1 MISPQFAHDDDAPR
15 RPRRDVGRG
24 FPPSLVGQVQ
34 GGLNLYL
41 LLKTPALMPAL
52 GGALNVLKKKKIFPA
67 LEKLEY
73 VHFARF
79 VPAPD
84 SSALWVITTFDG
96 ELEPYIMDFV
106 GEVGDVFTEL
116 LQFIQDA
123 PRLPVQKYPQDFL
136 NFIKIHNVTLGGD
149 VWSAYPE
156 HTVLDIHRL
165 IGSS

>member
-1 MISPQFAHDDDAPR
+1 MISPQFAYDDDVPR
-15 RPRRDVGRG
+15 RPRPAARG

-34 GGLNLYL
+34 RGLNLFL
-41 LLKTPALMPAL
+41 PLKSPALMPAL
-52 GGALNVLKKKKIFPA
+52 GEALDALKKPKIFPA
-67 LEKLEY
+67 LAKLHY

-106 GEVGDVFTEL
+106 GEVGEVFTEL
-116 LQFIQDA
+116 LQFVYGA
-123 PRLPVQKYPQDFL
+123 PRLPVQKYPQDFV
-136 NFIKIHNVTLGGD
+136 NFIKSHNVTTGGD

-156 HTVLDIHRL
+156 LTVLDIQKS
-165 IGSS
+165 GTWS

>member
-1 MISPQFAHDDDAPR
+1 VQ
-15 RPRRDVGRG
+15 RG

-34 GGLNLYL
+34 HGLNLYL
-41 LLKTPALMPAL
+41 PLKTPALMPAL
-52 GGALNVLKKKKIFPA
+52 GDALNVLKEKRIFPA
-67 LEKLEY
+67 LKRLEY

-116 LQFIQDA
+116 LQFIEGA
-123 PRLPVQKYPQDFL
+123 PRLPVQRYPQDFV
-136 NFIKIHNVTLGGD
+136 NFIKTHNVTQGGD

-156 HTVLDIHRL
+156 QTVLDIERL
-165 IGSS
+165 VGSP